1 MVGLFLFLFKYL
13 LVFTVFTTFTVF
25 TLIQWWR
32 CVIFGGQAQAARGCQ
47 RLPAHFLFP
56 LSQYFTHSLQIW
68 PDRKYLSPPIWFNGI
83 YLIRP
88 HPIWS
93 DKIWLTDF
101 FVSIFIDTSSARYCV
116 TFSGWIVIVFGVCNC
131 ICICLLVLH
140 QPGIVSPYQDW
151 SGWIGTLLGFLLSL
165 EGRRR
170 RFLLEYPGRPSFF
183 PQVFCHCL
191 QLAPIKTIMPSFSS
205 TAPAFVFAAERFCP
219 NYFGLPLLHQQY
231 NTICRR
237 SHFRFRNLF
246 IIVSKS
252 YPLTFNFPYQLLL
265 QKLIFNLF
273 SLFSFLSC
281 FTCEG
286 AFHNFHW
293 DQE

>member
-1 MVGLFLFLFKYL
+1 MGLFLFLFKYL

-83 YLIRP
+83 YLIHP

-116 TFSGWIVIVFGVCNC
+116 TFSGGIVIVFAVWIC

-170 RFLLEYPGRPSFF
+170 RFLLEYPVQAKFFSSRFFATACNLRPLKPLCHHF
-183 PQVFCHCL
+183 PPLRQPLFL
-191 QLAPIKTIMPSFSS
+191 PLNDFAPIISACRYFTSNTTPS
-205 TAPAFVFAAERFCP
+205 AGEVIFVSEI
-219 NYFGLPLLHQQY
+219 Y
-231 NTICRR
+231 
-237 SHFRFRNLF
+237 S
-246 IIVSKS
+246 
-252 YPLTFNFPYQLLL
+252 
-265 QKLIFNLF
+265 
-273 SLFSFLSC
+273 
-281 FTCEG
+281 
-286 AFHNFHW
+286 
-293 DQE
+293 

>member
-1 MVGLFLFLFKYL
+1 ML
-13 LVFTVFTTFTVF
+13 
-25 TLIQWWR
+25 R
-32 CVIFGGQAQAARGCQ
+32 
-47 RLPAHFLFP
+47 
-56 LSQYFTHSLQIW
+56 
-68 PDRKYLSPPIWFNGI
+68 
-83 YLIRP
+83 
-88 HPIWS
+88 
-93 DKIWLTDF
+93 
-101 FVSIFIDTSSARYCV
+101 
-116 TFSGWIVIVFGVCNC
+116 
-131 ICICLLVLH
+131 

-219 NYFGLPLLHQQY
+219 NYFSLPLLHQQY

-265 QKLIFNLF
+265 QKLILNLF
-273 SLFSFLSC
+273 TPFSFLSC
-281 FTCEG
+281 FTTPVKEL
-286 AFHNFHW
+286 FHNFHW